1 MDSKQV
7 VIVFGSFDGLHDG
20 HRYFLREAR
29 KLGDRLIAV
38 VAQDAYIQEY
48 KGREPRLSLQERI
61 DALEAD
67 GFVDEAVPGDAI
79 QNSWKVLNSL
89 RPQVVALGY
98 DQAALSK
105 ALKKKTFDPSI
116 EIVQIPAFKPD
127 SLHSS
132 MLFK

>member
-1 MDSKQV
+1 MDSKKV

-48 KGREPRLSLQERI
+48 KGRDPRLSLQERI

-79 QNSWKVLNSL
+79 QNSWEVLNSL

-105 ALKKKTFDPSI
+105 ALKKKTFDPST